1 MAVQISGNDITVPRD
16 GTFSRNVSIA
26 GTLTYE
32 DVTNVDSVGLITAR
46 QGIKIGSGVGVAAS
60 ISVDGNAE
68 FAGIVTASSFVG
80 SGANLTGVAS
90 TDNIRTNTNA
100 TFLKN
105 INVSGIATVGSAVTI
120 SESGIEASGIGITVA
135 NINGG
140 QIGGRRN
147 LIINGDMR
155 LAQRGTSSTSSGYQT
170 VDRFS
175 ASVGGTDEAPTQAQV
190 DLSSSDTPY
199 SLGFRKAFKF
209 TNGNQTGG
217 AGAGDYV
224 ALLHTVE
231 AQDIA
236 NSGWNYTDSSSNIT
250 MSFWAKSSVSKTF
263 ILSLYTQDGTDY
275 AYNHKYALAANTWTK
290 IIHTFPGNSNLT
302 FNNDNGTGIQFQ
314 WIMYYGT
321 TYTSGSTVDQWVT
334 YGGFT
339 STPDDTDDWY
349 VQNDATWEITGIQL
363 EVGSQ
368 ATVFEHLS
376 FAEQQRLCFRYYQ
389 SDSFTTMF
397 GNASGGVSTPKILF
411 PIKMRTAPSTFTVN
425 YNDNGS
431 GTFRNQN
438 DGSTLTG
445 HTTYDTADNGFSARG
460 SNGTVGS
467 IIYSSTYFAHADF

>member
-1 MAVQISGNDITVPRD
+1 MSTLKVNKLRDTAGSTDAIVLDPSGGAVLAGVTTIS
-16 GTFSRNVSIA
+16 
-26 GTLTYE
+26 
-32 DVTNVDSVGLITAR
+32 TAR
-46 QGIKIGSGVGVAAS
+46 VTS
-60 ISVDGNAE
+60 
-68 FAGIVTASSFVG
+68 GIVTNTFIVG
-80 SGANLTGVAS
+80 AG
-90 TDNIRTNTNA
+90 
-100 TFLKN
+100 
-105 INVSGIATVGSAVTI
+105 VTI

-155 LAQRGTSSTSSGYQT
+155 VAQRGTSSTSSGYQT

-209 TNGNQTGG
+209 TNGNQTSG
-217 AGAGDYV
+217 AGAGDYFAV
-224 ALLHTVE
+224 LYTVE

-236 NSGWNYTDSSSNIT
+236 NSGWNYTDPNSKLTIQ
-250 MSFWAKSSVSKTF
+250 FWAKSSVAKTF

-302 FNNDNGTGIQFQ
+302 FDNDNGTGIQFQ

-349 VQNDATWEITGIQL
+349 VENDATWEITGIQL

-368 ATVFEHLS
+368 ATAFEHLS

-445 HTTYDTADNGFSARG
+445 HTTYTTYDNGFAARG
-460 SNGTVGS
+460 TGGS
-467 IIYSSTYFAHADF
+467 ANIIYSSTYFADAEI